1 MRVFGTEVNHFLLR
15 RNKATVT
22 FVQLAPL
29 RGTAF
34 CSHHVAVTLT
44 QPGRKGGLGFSNR
57 YWGSAS
63 VLMAY
68 GNDGPK
74 PISQASAKGK
84 VKWFN
89 ATKGY
94 GFITLDNGGDAF
106 CHASALQATG
116 HADVQPGTTIICDL
130 ADSQRGLQV
139 VTVHSADLSTAEA
152 PSRAPRVD
160 RFGGGGYGGGGRFGD
175 GGGYGGGYRDNNA
188 PSGPMVEGKVK
199 FFNDQK
205 GFGFVM
211 PDSGSGDI
219 YLHASALRRSGVQA
233 VEPDQRV
240 RYSTRQGNKGV
251 EVDKVEII

>member
-1 MRVFGTEVNHFLLR
+1 
-15 RNKATVT
+15 
-22 FVQLAPL
+22 
-29 RGTAF
+29 
-34 CSHHVAVTLT
+34 
-44 QPGRKGGLGFSNR
+44 
-57 YWGSAS
+57 
-63 VLMAY
+63 MAY
-68 GNDGPK
+68 GNDK
-74 PISQASAKGK
+74 AAISQASAKGK

-116 HADVQPGTTIICDL
+116 HSDVQPGTTIICDL

-139 VTVHSADLSTAEA
+139 VTVHSVDVSTAEA
-152 PSRAPRVD
+152 PSRGPRRD
-160 RFGGGGYGGGGRFGD
+160 FGGGYGGGRDFGGGGRDFGGGGGYGGGHH
-175 GGGYGGGYRDNNA
+175 RDNG

-233 VEPDQRV
+233 VEPDQRI

-251 EVDKVEII
+251 EVDRVEII

>member
-1 MRVFGTEVNHFLLR
+1 
-15 RNKATVT
+15 
-22 FVQLAPL
+22 
-29 RGTAF
+29 
-34 CSHHVAVTLT
+34 
-44 QPGRKGGLGFSNR
+44 
-57 YWGSAS
+57 
-63 VLMAY
+63 MAY
-68 GNDGPK
+68 GNEK
-74 PISQASAKGK
+74 SISQASAKGK

-106 CHASALQATG
+106 CHASALQASG
-116 HADVQPGTTIICDL
+116 HSDVQPGTTIVCDL
-130 ADSQRGLQV
+130 ADSARGLQV
-139 VTVHSADLSTAEA
+139 VSVHSVDTSTAEA
-152 PSRAPRVD
+152 PSRAPRRD
-160 RFGGGGYGGGGRFGD
+160 FGGGGGGGHH
-175 GGGYGGGYRDNNA
+175 RDHA

-233 VEPDQRV
+233 VEPDQRI

-251 EVDKVEII
+251 EVDRVEII

>member
-1 MRVFGTEVNHFLLR
+1 MT
-15 RNKATVT
+15 
-22 FVQLAPL
+22 
-29 RGTAF
+29 
-34 CSHHVAVTLT
+34 
-44 QPGRKGGLGFSNR
+44 
-57 YWGSAS
+57 
-63 VLMAY
+63 Y
-68 GNDGPK
+68 GNDK
-74 PISQASAKGK
+74 SISQASAKGK

-94 GFITLDNGGDAF
+94 GFVTLDNGGDAF

-116 HADVQPGTTIICDL
+116 HSDVPPGTTIVCDL

-139 VTVHSADLSTAEA
+139 VTVHSVDTSTAEA
-152 PSRAPRVD
+152 PSRGPRRD
-160 RFGGGGYGGGGRFGD
+160 SFGGGGGYGGDRGGYG

-233 VEPDQRV
+233 VEPDQRI

-251 EVDKVEII
+251 EVDRVEII

>member
-1 MRVFGTEVNHFLLR
+1 
-15 RNKATVT
+15 
-22 FVQLAPL
+22 
-29 RGTAF
+29 
-34 CSHHVAVTLT
+34 
-44 QPGRKGGLGFSNR
+44 
-57 YWGSAS
+57 
-63 VLMAY
+63 MAY
-68 GNDGPK
+68 GNDNK
-74 PISQASAKGK
+74 AISQASAKGK

-116 HADVQPGTTIICDL
+116 HSDVQPGTTIICDL

-139 VTVHSADLSTAEA
+139 VTVHSVDISTAEA
-152 PSRAPRVD
+152 PSRGPRRD
-160 RFGGGGYGGGGRFGD
+160 FGGGGGYGGGRDFGGGGYGGGRDF
-175 GGGYGGGYRDNNA
+175 GGGHRDNG

-233 VEPDQRV
+233 VEPDQRI

-251 EVDKVEII
+251 EVDRVEII

>member
-1 MRVFGTEVNHFLLR
+1 
-15 RNKATVT
+15 
-22 FVQLAPL
+22 
-29 RGTAF
+29 
-34 CSHHVAVTLT
+34 
-44 QPGRKGGLGFSNR
+44 
-57 YWGSAS
+57 
-63 VLMAY
+63 MAY
-68 GNDGPK
+68 GNDEAK

-116 HADVQPGTTIICDL
+116 HSDVSPGTTIVCDL

-139 VTVHSADLSTAEA
+139 VAVHSVDATTAEA
-152 PSRAPRVD
+152 PSRAPRGD
-160 RFGGGGYGGGGRFGD
+160 RFGGGGGGQGGGGH
-175 GGGYGGGYRDNNA
+175 RDSG
-188 PSGPMVEGKVK
+188 PSGTKVEGKVK

-219 YLHASALRRSGVQA
+219 YLHATALRRSGGQA
-233 VEPDQRV
+233 VEPDQRI

-251 EVDKVEII
+251 EVDKVEIV

>member
-1 MRVFGTEVNHFLLR
+1 
-15 RNKATVT
+15 
-22 FVQLAPL
+22 
-29 RGTAF
+29 
-34 CSHHVAVTLT
+34 
-44 QPGRKGGLGFSNR
+44 
-57 YWGSAS
+57 
-63 VLMAY
+63 MAY

-116 HADVQPGTTIICDL
+116 HSDVQPGTSIVCDL

-139 VTVHSADLSTAEA
+139 VTVHSVDTSTAEA
-152 PSRAPRVD
+152 PSRGPRG
-160 RFGGGGYGGGGRFGD
+160 FGGGGGRFGD
-175 GGGYGGGYRDNNA
+175 GGGDRFGGGGGYGGGGGGGHGGGGGYRDNNA

-211 PDSGSGDI
+211 PDNGSGDI

-233 VEPDQRV
+233 VEPDQRI

>member
-1 MRVFGTEVNHFLLR
+1 M
-15 RNKATVT
+15 A
-22 FVQLAPL
+22 
-29 RGTAF
+29 
-34 CSHHVAVTLT
+34 
-44 QPGRKGGLGFSNR
+44 
-57 YWGSAS
+57 
-63 VLMAY
+63 AY
-68 GNDGPK
+68 GNEK

-116 HADVQPGTTIICDL
+116 HSDVPAGTTIVCDL

-139 VTVHSADLSTAEA
+139 VTVHSVDISTAEA
-152 PSRAPRVD
+152 PSRGPRRD
-160 RFGGGGYGGGGRFGD
+160 FGGGGGYGGGYHRESGS
-175 GGGYGGGYRDNNA
+175 
-188 PSGPMVEGKVK
+188 SGPMVEGKVK

-211 PDSGSGDI
+211 PDNGSGDI

-233 VEPDQRV
+233 VEPDQRI

-251 EVDKVEII
+251 EVDRVEII

>member
-1 MRVFGTEVNHFLLR
+1 
-15 RNKATVT
+15 
-22 FVQLAPL
+22 
-29 RGTAF
+29 
-34 CSHHVAVTLT
+34 
-44 QPGRKGGLGFSNR
+44 
-57 YWGSAS
+57 
-63 VLMAY
+63 MAY
-68 GNDGPK
+68 GNDK
-74 PISQASAKGK
+74 AAISQASAKGK

-116 HADVQPGTTIICDL
+116 HSDVQPGTTIVCDL

-139 VTVHSADLSTAEA
+139 VTVHSVDISTAEA
-152 PSRAPRVD
+152 PSRGPRRD
-160 RFGGGGYGGGGRFGD
+160 FGGGGGGYGGGRDFGGGGRDFGG
-175 GGGYGGGYRDNNA
+175 GGGYGGGHHRDNG

-233 VEPDQRV
+233 VEPDQRI

-251 EVDKVEII
+251 EVDRVEII